1 MSGLM
6 RFWHSTI
13 GKKVVMA
20 VTGIIGIG
28 FVIGHMVG
36 NLQMFYPN
44 GEEAMYHYAKLLR
57 ISMPAL
63 YAVRAVLLIAMLL
76 HILAA
81 YQLTQMAKAARPHDY
96 VQRKPQVTTLAA
108 KTMRWGGVLL
118 LAFIV
123 VHLLQLTIGVQA
135 LLPGFLHLDP
145 YNNLRLTFENPLWTV
160 FYLLAMASLA
170 LHLYHGGW
178 AVVRTLGVAR
188 PSTHPLQRKVSI
200 IIAVVVALGFA
211 VVPIAATLGMFE
223 PQAPAVLSDPEA
235 QH

>member
-1 MSGLM
+1 M
-6 RFWHSTI
+6 RFWRSTI

-36 NLQMFYPN
+36 NLQMFYPDAEN
-44 GEEAMYHYAKLLR
+44 AMYKYAKLLR

-63 YAVRAVLLIAMLL
+63 YAIRAVLLVSVLL

-81 YQLTQMAKAARPHDY
+81 WQLTQMAKAARPADY
-96 VQRKPQVTTLAA
+96 VQRKPQVSTLSV

-118 LAFIV
+118 VAFIV
-123 VHLLQLTIGVQA
+123 IHLLQITLGAPFLIS
-135 LLPGFLHLDP
+135 GFQHLDP
-145 YNNLRLTFENPLWTV
+145 YNNLRITFENPIWSL
-160 FYLLAMASLA
+160 FYIVAMGALA

-178 AVVRTLGVAR
+178 AVVRTLGVAQ
-188 PSTHPLQRKVSI
+188 PSAAPLKRKVSL
-200 IIAVVVALGFA
+200 IIAIVVAVGFA

-223 PQAPAVLSDPEA
+223 PQPAAVLSDPGA
-235 QH
+235 H

>member
-1 MSGLM
+1 M

-28 FVIGHMVG
+28 FVVGHMAG
-36 NLQMFYPN
+36 NLQMFYGN
-44 GEEAMYHYAKLLR
+44 GEDPMYHYAKLLR

-63 YAVRAVLLIAMLL
+63 YAVRAVLLVAVLL

-81 YQLTQMAKAARPHDY
+81 YQLTQAAKAARPHDY
-96 VQRKPQVTTLAA
+96 AQRKPQVTTLAA

-123 VHLLQLTIGVQA
+123 IHLLQITLGVSFLA
-135 LLPGFLHLDP
+135 PGFLHLDP
-145 YNNLRLTFENPLWTV
+145 YNNLRLTFENPLWTG
-160 FYLLAMASLA
+160 FYVISMAALA

-200 IIAVVVALGFA
+200 VIAVVVAVGFA
-211 VVPIAATLGMFE
+211 VVPIAASLGVFE
-223 PQAPAVLSDPEA
+223 PQPPAVLSDPEA

>member
-28 FVIGHMVG
+28 FVVGHMAG
-36 NLQMFYPN
+36 NLQMFYGN
-44 GEEAMYHYAKLLR
+44 GEDPMYEYAKLLR
-57 ISMPAL
+57 ISMPLL
-63 YAVRAVLLIAMLL
+63 YTVRAVLLGAVLL

-81 YQLTQMAKAARPHDY
+81 YQLTQMAKAARPAEY

-123 VHLLQLTIGVQA
+123 IHILQITLG
-135 LLPGFLHLDP
+135 LSFLMPGFVHLDP
-145 YNNLRLTFENPLWTV
+145 YNNLRLTFANPLWTG

-188 PSTHPLQRKVSI
+188 PSQSPLKRKVSLL
-200 IIAVVVALGFA
+200 IAIVVAVGFA
-211 VVPIAATLGMFE
+211 VVPIAATLGVFE
-223 PQAPAVLSDPEA
+223 EQPPAVLSDPEA
-235 QH
+235 H

>member
-1 MSGLM
+1 M

-20 VTGIIGIG
+20 VTGLIGIG
-28 FVIGHMVG
+28 FVIGHMAG
-36 NLQMFYPN
+36 NLQMFYGN
-44 GEEAMYHYAKLLR
+44 GEDPMYHYAKLLR
-57 ISMPAL
+57 ISMPLL
-63 YAVRAVLLIAMLL
+63 YFVRAVLVAAVLL

-81 YQLTQMAKAARPHDY
+81 WQLTQMAKAARPQDY

-118 LAFIV
+118 VTFII
-123 VHLLQLTIGVQA
+123 VHILQITLGVSF
-135 LLPGFLHLDP
+135 LMPGFVHLDP
-145 YNNLRLTFENPLWTV
+145 YNNLRLTFANPLWTG
-160 FYLLAMASLA
+160 FYLLAMFFLA

-188 PSTHPLQRKVSI
+188 PSTEPLKRKISL

-211 VVPIAATLGMFE
+211 IIPIAATLGVFE
-223 PQAPAVLSDPEA
+223 EQPSAVLSDPAEA

>member
-28 FVIGHMVG
+28 FVVGHMAG
-36 NLQMFYPN
+36 NLQMFYGN
-44 GEEAMYHYAKLLR
+44 GEEPMYKYAKLLR

-63 YAVRAVLLIAMLL
+63 YAVRGVLLVAVLL

-81 YQLTQMAKAARPHDY
+81 WQLTQMARAARPLDY
-96 VQRKPQVTTLAA
+96 VQRTPKVTTLAA

-118 LAFIV
+118 LTFII
-123 VHLLQLTIGVQA
+123 VHILQITLGVSF
-135 LLPGFLHLDP
+135 LMPGFVHLDP
-145 YNNLRLTFENPLWTV
+145 YNNLRLTFANPLWTG
-160 FYLLAMASLA
+160 FYVLSMAALA

-188 PSTHPLQRKVSI
+188 PSQSPLKRRVSL
-200 IIAVVVALGFA
+200 IIAIVVAVGFA
-211 VVPIAATLGMFE
+211 VVPIAATLGVFE
-223 PQAPAVLSDPEA
+223 EQPPAVLSDPEA
-235 QH
+235 H